1 MTERV
6 SSAIHAHVRQERARD
21 RFEFCRSVS
30 FVCFSSG
37 VNAMTSFVAHIK
49 RAGLVKTSLAA
60 VMLSSMGVMQS
71 AYAVGVTAGTDI
83 TNTAT
88 VNYTVGGV
96 DQTPVDS
103 NITTF
108 TVDRKVDLTLTN
120 VGPTS
125 TTPGATG
132 AAVAY
137 TLTNTGNGAD
147 NFTLAGANQ
156 AGDFTVT
163 GIQVFRDDG
172 TTPGVHDAGDS
183 EVTAPLA
190 LNADESVTLF
200 IVSNIPLTATNGQ
213 DSTVRLTA
221 TTTSTETV
229 GADTAGVDVVFADA
243 GTDGTE
249 FADGEYNVQAATL
262 AVVKSAAI
270 ISDPINGTGA
280 DRKAIPGAVIEYSIV
295 VTNNGAVNA
304 AAVTLS
310 DVIPANTSYVANS
323 MTLNAA
329 ALTDLGD
336 ADAGTATGAPVTAIE
351 VAAGT
356 VNSGGG
362 TATVT
367 FRVTI
372 NNL

>member
-1 MTERV
+1 
-6 SSAIHAHVRQERARD
+6 
-21 RFEFCRSVS
+21 
-30 FVCFSSG
+30 
-37 VNAMTSFVAHIK
+37 MTSFVAHIK

-60 VMLSSMGVMQS
+60 VMLSSLGVMQS
-71 AYAVGVTAGTDI
+71 ANAVGVTAGTDI

-96 DQTPVDS
+96 GQTPVDS
-103 NITTF
+103 NTTTF

-125 TTPGATG
+125 TSPGATG
-132 AAVAY
+132 VAVAY
-137 TLTNTGNGAD
+137 MLTNTGNGVD

-156 AGDFTVT
+156 AGDDFEVA
-163 GIQVFRDDG
+163 GIQVYRDDG
-172 TTPGVHDAGDS
+172 TTPGVYDAGDT
-183 EVTAPLA
+183 VVAAPLA
-190 LNADESVTLF
+190 LNADATVTLF

-213 DSTVRLTA
+213 DAIVRLTA

-229 GADTAGVDVVFADA
+229 GGDTAGVDVVFADA

-310 DVIPANTSYVANS
+310 DAIPANTTYVANS

-329 ALTDLGD
+329 ALTDAAD
-336 ADAGTATGAPVTAIE
+336 ADAGTTTGAPVTSIS
-351 VAAGT
+351 VNAGT

>member
-1 MTERV
+1 
-6 SSAIHAHVRQERARD
+6 
-21 RFEFCRSVS
+21 
-30 FVCFSSG
+30 
-37 VNAMTSFVAHIK
+37 MTSFVAHIQ
-49 RAGLVKTSLAA
+49 RVKLAKASLAA
-60 VMLSSMGVMQS
+60 VLLSSLGVMQS
-71 AYAVGVTAGTDI
+71 AYAVGTAAGTDI

-96 DQTPVDS
+96 GQTPVDS

-108 TVDRKVDLTLTN
+108 LVDRKVDLTLTN

-125 TTPGATG
+125 TTPGAAN

-147 NFTLAGANQ
+147 TFTLAGANQ

-190 LNADESVTLF
+190 LNADETVTLF
-200 IVSNIPLTATNGQ
+200 IVSDIPVTATNGQ

-221 TTTSTETV
+221 TTTSTETP
-229 GADTAGVDVVFADA
+229 GPDTALVDVVFADS

-262 AVVKSAAI
+262 AVVKSATI
-270 ISDPINGTGA
+270 ISDPVNGTGA

-295 VTNNGAVNA
+295 VTNSGTVNA

-310 DVIPANTSYVANS
+310 DSIPANTTYVANS

-329 ALTDLGD
+329 ALTDA
-336 ADAGTATGAPVTAIE
+336 ADVDGGSTTGAPVTAITV
-351 VAAGT
+351 VAGSVA
-356 VNSGGG
+356 SGGG